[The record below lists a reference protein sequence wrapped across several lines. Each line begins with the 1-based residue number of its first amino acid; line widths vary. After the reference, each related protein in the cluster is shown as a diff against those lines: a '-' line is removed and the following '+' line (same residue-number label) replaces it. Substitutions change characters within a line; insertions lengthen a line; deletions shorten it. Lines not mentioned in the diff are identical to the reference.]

1 MTASP
6 QTRNYLYGK
15 GELFFRAV
23 GSEGYDH
30 LGNAPAFTISL
41 TEEKL
46 EHFSSMSGT
55 KTKDLQL
62 VTQKGAAVAFTLEE
76 FTTGNIL
83 RAFKGAAVAKQM
95 QAAATVSGQSVSAN
109 KGLYTFVGKEKL
121 GFTRLEHG
129 TVAGGTFAPGSSVVG
144 STSSATATVAY
155 VTDGVLECVNVR
167 GTFVPGEEIAASA
180 IKATLQ
186 GIARVADVVLTDKAS
201 APTVRYRQ
209 GVDYDLN
216 ARTGLLRVRESCS
229 ADTVFLTADC
239 ESSDEQ
245 LVDALTASDVT
256 GELLFVGQPDQGP
269 GLVVQC
275 WKVTLSLSG
284 EVGLI
289 SEELASIP
297 MTGEVLALLVFIL
310 YVAVNIRHRLSMGLA
325 LGQLAGMIYLDFF
338 MLEGHQATA
347 FLADPLALV
356 MVLVISLVGGIVCI
370 FGLGYMQEHEDHLRL
385 AKSKQSR
392 FFFFLLLFLGAMNG
406 LVLCDSLTWV
416 FFFWEI
422 TTLCSFFLIS
432 HDGTREAK
440 RNATRALWMN
450 MVGGIGFLAAMLF
463 MQKAIGTLSI
473 QAMLAQ
479 SVVMHSTAAMLPIAF
494 LCFAAFTK
502 SAQLPFQSWLCGA
515 MVAPTPVSALLHSST
530 MVKAGVYLVLRLSPA
545 FAGTMLAGIVS
556 LTGAFT
562 FVAASALACGQSN
575 GKKILAYS
583 TIANLGLIIAC
594 AGMATPAAITA
605 AILLIIFHAVS
616 KGLLFLCVGTIEQH
630 IGSRDIESMR
640 GLYKIMPRVAVIT
653 LFGIVTMMLPPFGAL
668 LAKWIAI
675 EASASAPAF
684 MPVLVVL
691 IAFGSALTVL
701 FWARWAGL
709 LLGSDPL
716 SDKRP
721 VPEHL
726 DGTMSFAL
734 RTLLYGAIA
743 LSLFVPWIF
752 SGIEQSI
759 ASLFGVEGM
768 FASDWGILTN
778 GRGLFA
784 VYPMFFLL
792 ALGMWYALRQS
803 KKAER
808 GPCALPYLSGIQYV
822 QDGKV
827 GFNGPLNT
835 FVEPKSSNYYM
846 EAWFGEQ
853 TLTGRIN
860 TIAIVL
866 MVVMLGGLL

>member
-1 MTASP
+1 M
-6 QTRNYLYGK
+6 
-15 GELFFRAV
+15 
-23 GSEGYDH
+23 
-30 LGNAPAFTISL
+30 
-41 TEEKL
+41 
-46 EHFSSMSGT
+46 
-55 KTKDLQL
+55 LQL
-62 VTQKGAAVAFTLEE
+62 LLFGCIVFPLIAAVAVALDKEGTLRRRIVYAG
-76 FTTGNIL
+76 TGITAL
-83 RAFKGAAVAKQM
+83 SALGLALYGSFVLPISPDSSLQPLM
-95 QAAATVSGQSVSAN
+95 TV
-109 KGLYTFVGKEKL
+109 L
-121 GFTRLEHG
+121 
-129 TVAGGTFAPGSSVVG
+129 
-144 STSSATATVAY
+144 
-155 VTDGVLECVNVR
+155 D
-167 GTFVPGEEIAASA
+167 
-180 IKATLQ
+180 
-186 GIARVADVVLTDKAS
+186 
-201 APTVRYRQ
+201 
-209 GVDYDLN
+209 
-216 ARTGLLRVRESCS
+216 
-229 ADTVFLTADC
+229 
-239 ESSDEQ
+239 
-245 LVDALTASDVT
+245 
-256 GELLFVGQPDQGP
+256 
-269 GLVVQC
+269 
-275 WKVTLSLSG
+275 
-284 EVGLI
+284 
-289 SEELASIP
+289 
-297 MTGEVLALLVFIL
+297 LALLVFIL

-479 SVVMHSTAAMLPIAF
+479 SVVMHSTAAMLPVAF

-675 EASASAPAF
+675 EASAAAPAF

-709 LLGSDPL
+709 LLGNDPL
-716 SDKRP
+716 SEKKP
-721 VPEHL
+721 VPEHI
-726 DGTMSFAL
+726 DGSMSFAL
-734 RTLLYGAIA
+734 KGLLYGAII
-743 LSLFVPWIF
+743 LSLFVPWIYG
-752 SGIEQSI
+752 GIQQGVADTFGLEGLFI
-759 ASLFGVEGM
+759 A
-768 FASDWGILTN
+768 DWGVLTN

-784 VYPMFFLL
+784 VYPMFLLL
-792 ALGMWYALRQS
+792 ALGMWYALRQAG
-803 KKAER
+803 KAASSPR
-808 GPCALPYLSGIQYV
+808 ALPYLSGIQMV
-822 QDGKV
+822 EDGKV

-835 FVEPKSSNYYM
+835 LVEAKSSNYYL

>member
-1 MTASP
+1 
-6 QTRNYLYGK
+6 
-15 GELFFRAV
+15 
-23 GSEGYDH
+23 
-30 LGNAPAFTISL
+30 
-41 TEEKL
+41 
-46 EHFSSMSGT
+46 
-55 KTKDLQL
+55 
-62 VTQKGAAVAFTLEE
+62 
-76 FTTGNIL
+76 
-83 RAFKGAAVAKQM
+83 
-95 QAAATVSGQSVSAN
+95 
-109 KGLYTFVGKEKL
+109 
-121 GFTRLEHG
+121 
-129 TVAGGTFAPGSSVVG
+129 
-144 STSSATATVAY
+144 
-155 VTDGVLECVNVR
+155 
-167 GTFVPGEEIAASA
+167 
-180 IKATLQ
+180 
-186 GIARVADVVLTDKAS
+186 
-201 APTVRYRQ
+201 
-209 GVDYDLN
+209 
-216 ARTGLLRVRESCS
+216 
-229 ADTVFLTADC
+229 
-239 ESSDEQ
+239 
-245 LVDALTASDVT
+245 
-256 GELLFVGQPDQGP
+256 
-269 GLVVQC
+269 
-275 WKVTLSLSG
+275 
-284 EVGLI
+284 
-289 SEELASIP
+289 
-297 MTGEVLALLVFIL
+297 
-310 YVAVNIRHRLSMGLA
+310 
-325 LGQLAGMIYLDFF
+325 
-338 MLEGHQATA
+338 
-347 FLADPLALV
+347 
-356 MVLVISLVGGIVCI
+356 
-370 FGLGYMQEHEDHLRL
+370 
-385 AKSKQSR
+385 
-392 FFFFLLLFLGAMNG
+392 
-406 LVLCDSLTWV
+406 
-416 FFFWEI
+416 
-422 TTLCSFFLIS
+422 
-432 HDGTREAK
+432 
-440 RNATRALWMN
+440 
-450 MVGGIGFLAAMLF
+450 
-463 MQKAIGTLSI
+463 
-473 QAMLAQ
+473 
-479 SVVMHSTAAMLPIAF
+479 
-494 LCFAAFTK
+494 
-502 SAQLPFQSWLCGA
+502 
-515 MVAPTPVSALLHSST
+515 
-530 MVKAGVYLVLRLSPA
+530 
-545 FAGTMLAGIVS
+545 
-556 LTGAFT
+556 
-562 FVAASALACGQSN
+562 
-575 GKKILAYS
+575 
-583 TIANLGLIIAC
+583 
-594 AGMATPAAITA
+594 MATPAAITA

-752 SGIEQSI
+752 SGIEQSN

>member
-1 MTASP
+1 MTLAKKACKDYRIPLLAVLIFVIMSLV
-6 QTRNYLYGK
+6 NK
-15 GELFFRAV
+15 NFFTP
-23 GSEGYDH
+23 Y
-30 LGNAPAFTISL
+30 NIFTIADSI
-41 TEEKL
+41 
-46 EHFSSMSGT
+46 SGY
-55 KTKDLQL
+55 
-62 VTQKGAAVAFTLEE
+62 GIVA
-76 FTTGNIL
+76 
-83 RAFKGAAVAKQM
+83 
-95 QAAATVSGQSVSAN
+95 
-109 KGLYTFVGKEKL
+109 L
-121 GFTRLEHG
+121 GFT
-129 TVAGGTFAPGSSVVG
+129 F
-144 STSSATATVAY
+144 
-155 VTDGVLECVNVR
+155 
-167 GTFVPGEEIAASA
+167 I
-180 IKATLQ
+180 
-186 GIARVADVVLTDKAS
+186 
-201 APTVRYRQ
+201 
-209 GVDYDLN
+209 
-216 ARTGLLRVRESCS
+216 LL
-229 ADTVFLTADC
+229 
-239 ESSDEQ
+239 
-245 LVDALTASDVT
+245 
-256 GELLFVGQPDQGP
+256 VGQLDISFGS
-269 GLVVQC
+269 VIA
-275 WKVTLSLSG
+275 LSACIFMMMLQA
-284 EVGLI
+284 EMNFL
-289 SEELASIP
+289 
-297 MTGEVLALLVFIL
+297 LALLAAIAVGCACGAVTGFF
-310 YVAVNIRHRLSMGLA
+310 VATFRLSPFIVSMTM
-325 LGQLAGMIYLDFF
+325 QLAYKGIALTITNQTPVSVPHPV
-338 MLEGHQATA
+338 LQAINNIKL
-347 FLADPLALV
+347 FNIFP
-356 MVLVISLVGGIVCI
+356 IV
-370 FGLGYMQEHEDHLRL
+370 
-385 AKSKQSR
+385 

-406 LVLCDSLTWV
+406 LVLCDSLPWV

-479 SVVMHSTAAMLPIAF
+479 SVVMHSTAAMLPVAF

-545 FAGTMLAGIVS
+545 FAGTMLAGVVS

-716 SDKRP
+716 SEKRP

-726 DGTMSFAL
+726 DGSMSFAL
-734 RTLLYGAIA
+734 RTLLYGAIL

-752 SGIEQSI
+752 GGIEQSI
-759 ASLFGVEGM
+759 ASLFGIEGM

-792 ALGMWYALRQS
+792 AIGMWYALRQS
-803 KKAER
+803 RKAER
-808 GPCALPYLSGIQYV
+808 GPRALPYLSGIQYV

-835 FVEPKSSNYYM
+835 LVEPKSSNYYM

>member
-1 MTASP
+1 M
-6 QTRNYLYGK
+6 
-15 GELFFRAV
+15 
-23 GSEGYDH
+23 
-30 LGNAPAFTISL
+30 
-41 TEEKL
+41 
-46 EHFSSMSGT
+46 
-55 KTKDLQL
+55 LQL
-62 VTQKGAAVAFTLEE
+62 LLFGCIVFPLIAAVAVALDKEGTLRRRIVYAG
-76 FTTGNIL
+76 TGITAL
-83 RAFKGAAVAKQM
+83 SALGLALYGSFVLPISPDSSLQPLM
-95 QAAATVSGQSVSAN
+95 TV
-109 KGLYTFVGKEKL
+109 L
-121 GFTRLEHG
+121 
-129 TVAGGTFAPGSSVVG
+129 
-144 STSSATATVAY
+144 
-155 VTDGVLECVNVR
+155 D
-167 GTFVPGEEIAASA
+167 
-180 IKATLQ
+180 
-186 GIARVADVVLTDKAS
+186 
-201 APTVRYRQ
+201 
-209 GVDYDLN
+209 
-216 ARTGLLRVRESCS
+216 
-229 ADTVFLTADC
+229 
-239 ESSDEQ
+239 
-245 LVDALTASDVT
+245 
-256 GELLFVGQPDQGP
+256 
-269 GLVVQC
+269 
-275 WKVTLSLSG
+275 
-284 EVGLI
+284 
-289 SEELASIP
+289 
-297 MTGEVLALLVFIL
+297 LALLVFIL

-416 FFFWEI
+416 FF
-422 TTLCSFFLIS
+422 
-432 HDGTREAK
+432 
-440 RNATRALWMN
+440 
-450 MVGGIGFLAAMLF
+450 
-463 MQKAIGTLSI
+463 IGTLSI

>member
-1 MTASP
+1 M
-6 QTRNYLYGK
+6 
-15 GELFFRAV
+15 
-23 GSEGYDH
+23 
-30 LGNAPAFTISL
+30 
-41 TEEKL
+41 
-46 EHFSSMSGT
+46 
-55 KTKDLQL
+55 LQL
-62 VTQKGAAVAFTLEE
+62 LLFGCIVFPLIAAVAVALDKEGTLRRRIVYAG
-76 FTTGNIL
+76 TGITAL
-83 RAFKGAAVAKQM
+83 SALGLALYGSFALPVAPDSALQTFM
-95 QAAATVSGQSVSAN
+95 TV
-109 KGLYTFVGKEKL
+109 L
-121 GFTRLEHG
+121 
-129 TVAGGTFAPGSSVVG
+129 
-144 STSSATATVAY
+144 
-155 VTDGVLECVNVR
+155 D
-167 GTFVPGEEIAASA
+167 
-180 IKATLQ
+180 
-186 GIARVADVVLTDKAS
+186 
-201 APTVRYRQ
+201 
-209 GVDYDLN
+209 
-216 ARTGLLRVRESCS
+216 
-229 ADTVFLTADC
+229 
-239 ESSDEQ
+239 
-245 LVDALTASDVT
+245 
-256 GELLFVGQPDQGP
+256 
-269 GLVVQC
+269 
-275 WKVTLSLSG
+275 
-284 EVGLI
+284 
-289 SEELASIP
+289 
-297 MTGEVLALLVFIL
+297 LALLAYIL
-310 YVAVNIRHRLSMGLA
+310 YVAVSIRHRLCIGLA
-325 LGQLAGMIYLDFF
+325 LGRLAGMLYLDFF

-356 MVLVISLVGGIVCI
+356 MVLVISFVGGVVCL
-370 FGLGYMQEHEDHLRL
+370 FALGYMQEHEDHLRL
-385 AKSKQSR
+385 VKSRQPR
-392 FFFFLLLFLGAMNG
+392 FFFLLLLFLGAMNG

-450 MVGGIGFLAAMLF
+450 MVGGIAFVGAMLL

-479 SVVMHSTAAMLPIAF
+479 SVVMHSTAAMLPLAF

-556 LTGAFT
+556 LIGAFT

-583 TIANLGLIIAC
+583 TIANLGLIISC

-640 GLYKIMPRVAVIT
+640 GLYKIMPRLAAIT

-668 LAKWIAI
+668 LSKWIAI
-675 EASASAPAF
+675 EASAVAPAF

-709 LLGSDPL
+709 LLGNDPL

-721 VPEHL
+721 VPEHI
-726 DGTMSFAL
+726 DGSMSFAL
-734 RTLLYGAIA
+734 RTLLWGAVL

-752 SGIEQSI
+752 GGVEASI
-759 ASLFGVEGM
+759 AALFGMEGQ
-768 FASDWGILTN
+768 FTAEWGILTN

-792 ALGMWYALRQS
+792 ALGMWYALKQAR
-803 KKAER
+803 KAEK
-808 GPCALPYLSGIQYV
+808 GPHALPYLSGIQLV
-822 QDGKV
+822 EDGRV
-827 GFNGPLNT
+827 GFNGPLS
-835 FVEPKSSNYYM
+835 FVELKSSNYYL

-860 TIAIVL
+860 IIAIVL

>member
-1 MTASP
+1 M
-6 QTRNYLYGK
+6 
-15 GELFFRAV
+15 
-23 GSEGYDH
+23 
-30 LGNAPAFTISL
+30 
-41 TEEKL
+41 
-46 EHFSSMSGT
+46 
-55 KTKDLQL
+55 LQL
-62 VTQKGAAVAFTLEE
+62 LLFGCIVFPLLAAIAVALDKEGTLRRRIVYAG
-76 FTTGNIL
+76 TGITAL
-83 RAFKGAAVAKQM
+83 
-95 QAAATVSGQSVSAN
+95 SA
-109 KGLYTFVGKEKL
+109 L
-121 GFTRLEHG
+121 
-129 TVAGGTFAPGSSVVG
+129 
-144 STSSATATVAY
+144 
-155 VTDGVLECVNVR
+155 C
-167 GTFVPGEEIAASA
+167 
-180 IKATLQ
+180 
-186 GIARVADVVLTDKAS
+186 
-201 APTVRYRQ
+201 
-209 GVDYDLN
+209 
-216 ARTGLLRVRESCS
+216 
-229 ADTVFLTADC
+229 
-239 ESSDEQ
+239 
-245 LVDALTASDVT
+245 
-256 GELLFVGQPDQGP
+256 
-269 GLVVQC
+269 
-275 WKVTLSLSG
+275 
-284 EVGLI
+284 
-289 SEELASIP
+289 
-297 MTGEVLALLVFIL
+297 LALHGSFVLPIMPDSPLQSLMTVLDFALLLLIL
-310 YVAVNIRHRLSMGLA
+310 YVAVRIRHRLSMGLA
-325 LGQLAGMIYLDFF
+325 LGQLAGMFYLDFF
-338 MLEGHQATA
+338 LLEGHQSAA
-347 FLADPLALV
+347 FVADPLALV

-370 FGLGYMQEHEDHLRL
+370 FGLGYMQEHEEHLRL
-385 AKSKQSR
+385 AKTRQPR

-406 LVLCDSLTWV
+406 LVLCDNLTWV

-422 TTLCSFFLIS
+422 TTLCSFMLIG

-450 MVGGIGFLAAMLF
+450 MVGGIGFLAAMLL

-479 SVVMHSTAAMLPIAF
+479 SIVMHSTAAMLPLAF

-545 FAGTMLAGIVS
+545 FAGTMLAGVVS
-556 LTGAFT
+556 LIGAFT

-605 AILLIIFHAVS
+605 GVLLIIFHAVS

-640 GLYKIMPRVAVIT
+640 GLYKIMPRVTAIT

-709 LLGSDPL
+709 LLGNDPL
-716 SDKRP
+716 SEKRP
-721 VPEHL
+721 APEHL
-726 DGTMSFAL
+726 DGSMSLAL
-734 RTLLYGAIA
+734 HGLLYGAIL

-752 SGIEQSI
+752 SAIENGIS
-759 ASLFGVEGM
+759 ALFGLEGM

-784 VYPMFFLL
+784 VYPMFILL
-792 ALGMWYALRQS
+792 AFGMWYALRQAR
-803 KKAER
+803 KAEK
-808 GPCALPYLSGIQYV
+808 GAHALPYLSGIQQV
-822 QDGKV
+822 VDGKV
-827 GFNGPLNT
+827 GFNGPLA
-835 FVEPKSSNYYM
+835 FVEPKSSNYYL

-853 TLTGRIN
+853 TLTSRIN

>member
-1 MTASP
+1 M
-6 QTRNYLYGK
+6 
-15 GELFFRAV
+15 
-23 GSEGYDH
+23 
-30 LGNAPAFTISL
+30 
-41 TEEKL
+41 
-46 EHFSSMSGT
+46 
-55 KTKDLQL
+55 
-62 VTQKGAAVAFTLEE
+62 
-76 FTTGNIL
+76 
-83 RAFKGAAVAKQM
+83 
-95 QAAATVSGQSVSAN
+95 
-109 KGLYTFVGKEKL
+109 
-121 GFTRLEHG
+121 
-129 TVAGGTFAPGSSVVG
+129 
-144 STSSATATVAY
+144 
-155 VTDGVLECVNVR
+155 
-167 GTFVPGEEIAASA
+167 
-180 IKATLQ
+180 
-186 GIARVADVVLTDKAS
+186 
-201 APTVRYRQ
+201 
-209 GVDYDLN
+209 
-216 ARTGLLRVRESCS
+216 
-229 ADTVFLTADC
+229 
-239 ESSDEQ
+239 
-245 LVDALTASDVT
+245 
-256 GELLFVGQPDQGP
+256 
-269 GLVVQC
+269 
-275 WKVTLSLSG
+275 
-284 EVGLI
+284 
-289 SEELASIP
+289 
-297 MTGEVLALLVFIL
+297 
-310 YVAVNIRHRLSMGLA
+310 
-325 LGQLAGMIYLDFF
+325 
-338 MLEGHQATA
+338 
-347 FLADPLALV
+347 
-356 MVLVISLVGGIVCI
+356 
-370 FGLGYMQEHEDHLRL
+370 
-385 AKSKQSR
+385 
-392 FFFFLLLFLGAMNG
+392 
-406 LVLCDSLTWV
+406 

-479 SVVMHSTAAMLPIAF
+479 SVVMHSTAAMLPVAF

-743 LSLFVPWIF
+743 LSFFVPWIF
-752 SGIEQSI
+752 SGVEQSI

>member
-1 MTASP
+1 MSLLVFCCVVLPFIVAIALYFTQSDGCRKLLVPTAVAVMALSAVFLGANGAFRLEAETFFGMPLDTLFSVLDLLLLLYILGIGWKLGSRLVMGMT
-6 QTRNYLYGK
+6 
-15 GELFFRAV
+15 V
-23 GSEGYDH
+23 
-30 LGNAPAFTISL
+30 
-41 TEEKL
+41 
-46 EHFSSMSGT
+46 
-55 KTKDLQL
+55 LQL
-62 VTQKGAAVAFTLEE
+62 VGLLYLKFVLAEGDAPAVAF
-76 FTTGNIL
+76 
-83 RAFKGAAVAKQM
+83 APD
-95 QAAATVSGQSVSAN
+95 
-109 KGLYTFVGKEKL
+109 GLSLIMVIII
-121 GFTRLEHG
+121 
-129 TVAGGTFAPGSSVVG
+129 SVVG
-144 STSSATATVAY
+144 
-155 VTDGVLECVNVR
+155 
-167 GTFVPGEEIAASA
+167 
-180 IKATLQ
+180 
-186 GIARVADVVLTDKAS
+186 
-201 APTVRYRQ
+201 
-209 GVDYDLN
+209 
-216 ARTGLLRVRESCS
+216 
-229 ADTVFLTADC
+229 
-239 ESSDEQ
+239 
-245 LVDALTASDVT
+245 
-256 GELLFVGQPDQGP
+256 
-269 GLVVQC
+269 
-275 WKVTLSLSG
+275 
-284 EVGLI
+284 GLI
-289 SEELASIP
+289 
-297 MTGEVLALLVFIL
+297 T
-310 YVAVNIRHRLSMGLA
+310 
-325 LGQLAGMIYLDFF
+325 IY
-338 MLEGHQATA
+338 
-347 FLADPLALV
+347 
-356 MVLVISLVGGIVCI
+356 
-370 FGLGYMQEHEDHLRL
+370 GLGYMDVHEEHLHLRVSR
-385 AKSKQSR
+385 KPR
-392 FFFFLLLFLGAMNG
+392 FFAIIFCFLGAMNG
-406 LVLCDSLTWV
+406 LVLCNNLSWM
-416 FFFWEI
+416 FFFWEV
-422 TTLCSFFLIS
+422 TTLCSFLLIG
-432 HDGTREAK
+432 HDQTEEAK
-440 RNATRALWMN
+440 ANAYRALWMN
-450 MVGGIGFLAAMLF
+450 VLGGLAFVSAMLF
-463 MQKAIGTLSI
+463 IQKSLGTLSTELVL
-473 QAMLAQ
+473 QKMTGMDVKSTAML
-479 SVVMHSTAAMLPIAF
+479 LPFAF
-494 LCFAAFTK
+494 FCVAAFTK
-502 SAQLPFQSWLCGA
+502 SAQVPFESWLCGA